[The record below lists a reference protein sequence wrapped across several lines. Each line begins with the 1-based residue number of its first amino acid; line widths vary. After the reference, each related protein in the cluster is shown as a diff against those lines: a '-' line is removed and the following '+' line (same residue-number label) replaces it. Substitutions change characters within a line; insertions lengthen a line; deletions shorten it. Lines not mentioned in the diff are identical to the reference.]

1 MPNMEGYSTIKNA
14 IIKIAMYDAPTMLH
28 ETIIFDLVVL
38 KKDMIIPATDGGMP
52 NKNNPA

>member
-1 MPNMEGYSTIKNA
+1 MVGYSTIKNA